1 MTRIVHISDLHFG
14 ALEPAS
20 LEPLRDTIARLA
32 PQLVVVSGD
41 LTQRA
46 RPEQFRAAAAYLD
59 TLASPRVLCVPGNHD
74 VPLWN
79 LLRRAL
85 TPLRHYRRHVDDE
98 RYPTWIDDEVAV
110 IGINTARSA
119 AIANGRV
126 NRRQLRRISRF
137 LDAEAAGRC
146 RIVVAHHP
154 FALPE
159 ESRERRV
166 GRSHRG
172 LAALVDARVDLLLT
186 GHRHRPWVRALEP
199 GLLTVHA
206 GTATSVRRRGE
217 PNSFMVLD
225 VSAGRVR
232 IERRDW
238 RRGAAAFTPTGAPV
252 FEGAL
257 RPAAAPPPDPSDR
270 PPSRS

>member
-14 ALEPAS
+14 ALDPAT
-20 LEPLRDTIARLA
+20 LDPLRDAVAGLGPALI
-32 PQLVVVSGD
+32 VVSGD

-46 RPEQFRAAAAYLD
+46 RPAQFEAAKAFLR
-59 TLASPRVLCVPGNHD
+59 TLAAPRVLCVPGNHD

-79 LLRRAL
+79 LLRRTLA
-85 TPLRHYRRHVDDE
+85 PLRHYRRHIDAE
-98 RYPTWIDDEVAV
+98 LYPTWIDDEVAL

-119 AIANGRV
+119 TIANGRV
-126 NRRQLRRISRF
+126 NHRQLQRIARF
-137 LDAEAAGRC
+137 LDAEAEGRC

-159 ESRERRV
+159 DSREQRV
-166 GRSHRG
+166 GRSRRS

-199 GLLTVHA
+199 GPLTIHA
-206 GTATSVRRRGE
+206 GTATSARRRGE

-225 VSAGRVR
+225 LSARQAR
-232 IERRDW
+232 IERWDW
-238 RRGAAAFTPTGAPV
+238 RPADAAFAPESAPA
-252 FEGAL
+252 FDGPL
-257 RPAAAPPPDPSDR
+257 RP
-270 PPSRS
+270 